1 MKMIAAFL
9 ITVLLALTPAF
20 SQAVST
26 PPSGAAQSAWPDTD
40 AGRMASAWVQ
50 AVNANDL
57 ATYQEFVSSHFS
69 AKRLR
74 GHTAEEV
81 AKQHVQIHQQV
92 TPLKLV
98 AVTKS

>member
-1 MKMIAAFL
+1 MKIIAAL
-9 ITVLLALTPAF
+9 LLTVVLAVTPAF
-20 SQAVST
+20 SQAISNPT
-26 PPSGAAQSAWPDTD
+26 PNAAKSAWPDTD
-40 AGRMASAWVQ
+40 AGRMASAWVK

-98 AVTKS
+98 AVT